1 MNRPIMNRPIMIPVV
16 ARTAAGIAA
25 ARAIMPSPVVLVPT
39 MGALHG
45 GHRALLRHGKQ
56 LAGKDGS
63 VVVSVF
69 VNPLQF
75 GAGTDLDRYPRTL
88 TSDLSVCAEE
98 GVAVV
103 FAPLAE
109 QMYPVQQE
117 ITVNPGPAGEV
128 LEGAFR
134 PGFFTGVLTVVLKIF
149 NLVRPDAAV
158 FGQKDAQQLFL
169 VRRMVAD
176 LNLKVDIASVATV
189 REPDG
194 LAASSRNGYLSPAE
208 RLTALALSKALCA
221 GAAAGPDGQE
231 SVLAAARA
239 ELAAAAEADPPLL
252 TDYLELV
259 DPATFAAV
267 DAGHSGPAHLLVA
280 GTVGKTRLIDN
291 ALLTVGPG
299 RPVVRARGDHPTE
312 PALGGT
318 P

>member
-1 MNRPIMNRPIMIPVV
+1 M
-16 ARTAAGIAA
+16 AG
-25 ARAIMPSPVVLVPT
+25 P
-39 MGALHG
+39 
-45 GHRALLRHGKQ
+45 
-56 LAGKDGS
+56 DGS

-88 TSDLSVCAEE
+88 ASDVSVCAEE

-109 QMYPVQQE
+109 QMYPAKQE
-117 ITVNPGPAGEV
+117 ITVNPGPAAEV

-176 LNLKVDIASVATV
+176 LNLKVYIASVATV

-194 LAASSRNGYLSPAE
+194 LAASSRNSYLSPAE
-208 RLTALALSKALCA
+208 RHTALALSKALHA
-221 GAAAGPDGQE
+221 GAAVGAGGQE
-231 SVLAAARA
+231 AVLAAARA
-239 ELAAAAEADPPLL
+239 ELADAAESDPPLL

-259 DPATFAAV
+259 EPVTFAPV
-267 DAGHSGPAHLLVA
+267 DAGYAGVAQLLVA

-291 ALLTVGPG
+291 ALLGLGP
-299 RPVVRARGDHPTE
+299 VRS
-312 PALGGT
+312 T

>member
-1 MNRPIMNRPIMIPVV
+1 MIPVV
-16 ARTAAGIAA
+16 ARTTAGIAA
-25 ARAIMPSPVVLVPT
+25 ARATVRSPVVLVPT

-45 GHRALLRHGKQ
+45 GHRALLRRGREI
-56 LAGKDGS
+56 AGQDGS

-75 GAGTDLDRYPRTL
+75 GRGTDLDRYPRTL
-88 TSDLSVCAEE
+88 ASDVGVCAEE

-109 QMYPVQQE
+109 QMYPVRQE
-117 ITVNPGPAGEV
+117 ITVNPGPVGEV

-149 NLVRPDAAV
+149 NLVKPDAAV

-176 LNLKVDIASVATV
+176 LNLLVDITSVPTM

-194 LAASSRNGYLSPAE
+194 LAASSRNSYLSPAE
-208 RLTALALSKALCA
+208 RRTALTLSKALLA
-221 GAAAGPDGQE
+221 GAAAGVHGQE
-231 SVLAAARA
+231 AILAAAHA
-239 ELAAAAEADPPLL
+239 ELGVAAAADPPLL

-259 DPATFAAV
+259 DPATFAV
-267 DAGHSGPAHLLVA
+267 LDSGYVGPGLLLVA

-291 ALLTVGPG
+291 AMLTVRSAP
-299 RPVVRARGDHPTE
+299 
-312 PALGGT
+312 
-318 P
+318 

>member
-1 MNRPIMNRPIMIPVV
+1 
-16 ARTAAGIAA
+16 
-25 ARAIMPSPVVLVPT
+25 VVLVPT
-39 MGALHG
+39 MGALHD
-45 GHRALLRHGKQ
+45 GHRALLSHAKRV
-56 LAGKDGS
+56 AGPDGS

-88 TSDLSVCAEE
+88 ASDVRLGAEE

-109 QMYPVQQE
+109 QMYPVRQE
-117 ITVNPGPAGEV
+117 ITVNPGPVGEV

-149 NLVRPDAAV
+149 NLVRPDVAV

-194 LAASSRNGYLSPAE
+194 LAASSRNSYLSPAE
-208 RLTALALSKALCA
+208 RLTALALSKALHA
-221 GAAAGPDGQE
+221 GAAAGAGGQE
-231 SVLAAARA
+231 AVLAAARA
-239 ELAAAAEADPPLL
+239 ELACAAEADPPLL
-252 TDYLELV
+252 TDYLDLV

-267 DAGHSGPAHLLVA
+267 DAGYAGAAQLLVA

-291 ALLTVGPG
+291 ALVTVGG
-299 RPVVRARGDHPTE
+299 AVLARGDTLLPGGHPRAPDGPE
-312 PALGGT
+312 PPARST

>member
-1 MNRPIMNRPIMIPVV
+1 MIPVV
-16 ARTAAGIAA
+16 ARTTAGIAA
-25 ARAIMPSPVVLVPT
+25 ARATMNSPVVLVPT

-45 GHRALLRHGKQ
+45 GHRALLKRAKRM
-56 LAGKDGS
+56 AGQDGS

-88 TSDLSVCAEE
+88 ASDVGICAEE

-109 QMYPVQQE
+109 QMYPTQQE
-117 ITVNPGPAGEV
+117 ITVNPGSVGEV

-149 NLVRPDAAV
+149 NLVSPDAAV
-158 FGQKDAQQLFL
+158 FGQKDGQQLFL

-176 LNLKVDIASVATV
+176 LNLNVDIASVATV

-194 LAASSRNGYLSPAE
+194 LAASSRNSYLSPAE
-208 RLTALALSKALCA
+208 RLTALALSRALHA
-221 GAAAGPDGQE
+221 GAAVGVHGKEAI
-231 SVLAAARA
+231 LTAAWA
-239 ELAAAAEADPPLL
+239 ELAAAAEADPPFM

-259 DPATFAAV
+259 DPATFDAV
-267 DAGHSGPAHLLVA
+267 DSGYAGPGQLLVA

-291 ALLTVGPG
+291 AFLTVGSG
-299 RPVVRARGDHPTE
+299 GFRGDDPPE
-312 PALGGT
+312 PPEGST

>member
-1 MNRPIMNRPIMIPVV
+1 MIPMV
-16 ARTAAGIAA
+16 ARTTAGMAA
-25 ARAIMPSPVVLVPT
+25 ARATMCSPVVLVPT
-39 MGALHG
+39 MGALHD
-45 GHRALLRHGKQ
+45 GHRVLLRRAKQ
-56 LAGKDGS
+56 IAGQDGS
-63 VVVSVF
+63 VVASVF

-75 GAGTDLDRYPRTL
+75 GQGTDLDRYPRTL
-88 TSDLSVCAEE
+88 ASDVGVCAEE

-109 QMYPVQQE
+109 QMYPVKQE
-117 ITVNPGPAGEV
+117 ITVDPGPVGEV

-176 LNLKVDIASVATV
+176 LNLKVDIASVMTV

-194 LAASSRNGYLSPAE
+194 LAASSRNSYLSPAE
-208 RLTALALSKALCA
+208 RLTALALSKALVA
-221 GAAAGPDGQE
+221 GAAAGAGGQE
-231 SVLAAARA
+231 AVLTAAHA
-239 ELAAAAEADPPLL
+239 ELAVAAEADPPLM

-259 DPATFAAV
+259 DPATFAALE
-267 DAGHSGPAHLLVA
+267 AGYAGAAQLLVA

-291 ALLTVGPG
+291 ALLTVGPV
-299 RPVVRARGDHPTE
+299 RPVR
-312 PALGGT
+312 PAGSA

>member
-1 MNRPIMNRPIMIPVV
+1 MS
-16 ARTAAGIAA
+16 
-25 ARAIMPSPVVLVPT
+25 SPVVLVPT
-39 MGALHG
+39 MGALHD
-45 GHRALLRHGKQ
+45 GHRALLRHARRM
-56 LAGKDGS
+56 AGQDGS

-88 TSDLSVCAEE
+88 ASDVSLCTEE

-103 FAPLAE
+103 FAPLVD
-109 QMYPVQQE
+109 QMYPFKQE
-117 ITVNPGPAGEV
+117 ITVNPGSVGEV

-158 FGQKDAQQLFL
+158 FGQKDAQQVFL

-176 LNLKVDIASVATV
+176 LNLLVDISAVATV

-194 LAASSRNGYLSPAE
+194 LAASSRNSYLSPGE
-208 RLTALALSKALCA
+208 RLTALALSRALNA
-221 GAAAGPDGQE
+221 GAAAGARGQE
-231 SVLAAARA
+231 AVLTAARA

-259 DPATFAAV
+259 DPATFATV
-267 DAGHSGPAHLLVA
+267 DAGYAGAGQLLVA

-291 ALLTVGPG
+291 ALVTVGPAG
-299 RPVVRARGDHPTE
+299 S
-312 PALGGT
+312 T

>member
-1 MNRPIMNRPIMIPVV
+1 MIPVV
-16 ARTAAGIAA
+16 ARTTAGMAA
-25 ARAIMPSPVVLVPT
+25 ARVTMRPPVVLVPT

-56 LAGKDGS
+56 IAGQDGS

-75 GAGTDLDRYPRTL
+75 GAGTDLDSYPRTL
-88 TSDLSVCAEE
+88 ASDVGVCAEE

-103 FAPLAE
+103 FAPLVE
-109 QMYPVQQE
+109 QMYPVEQE
-117 ITVNPGPAGEV
+117 ITVNPGPVGEV

-169 VRRMVAD
+169 VRRMVTN
-176 LNLKVDIASVATV
+176 LNLTVDIASVATV

-194 LAASSRNGYLSPAE
+194 LAASSRNSYLSPAE
-208 RLTALALSKALCA
+208 RTTALALSKALNA
-221 GAAAGPDGQE
+221 GAAAGASGQE
-231 SVLAAARA
+231 AVLVAARA
-239 ELAAAAEADPPLL
+239 ELAAAAAADPPLMA
-252 TDYLELV
+252 DYLELV
-259 DPATFAAV
+259 DPATFAALEV
-267 DAGHSGPAHLLVA
+267 GYAGAGQLLVA

-291 ALLTVGPG
+291 ALLTVGPV
-299 RPVVRARGDHPTE
+299 RPVRPVGHVRGSS
-312 PALGGT
+312 
-318 P
+318 